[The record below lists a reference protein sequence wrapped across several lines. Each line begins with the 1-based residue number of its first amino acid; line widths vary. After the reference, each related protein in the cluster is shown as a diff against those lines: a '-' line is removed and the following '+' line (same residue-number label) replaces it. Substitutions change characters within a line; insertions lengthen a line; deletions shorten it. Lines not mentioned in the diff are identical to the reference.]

1 MRLVILEDSERVAE
15 WAARYIIKR
24 INDFKAGPN
33 KFFVLGLPTGEVVCL
48 FVCLLGVY
56 AKGRNHMSEI

>member
-48 FVCLLGVY
+48 FGVY